1 MSVLQ
6 LILALDEF
14 ESTQFKIF
22 RDPDVILTSFLQEIS
37 SNQ

>member
-1 MSVLQ
+1 MVWHKMSALQ

-22 RDPDVILTSFLQEIS
+22 RDPKVNLTSF
-37 SNQ
+37 